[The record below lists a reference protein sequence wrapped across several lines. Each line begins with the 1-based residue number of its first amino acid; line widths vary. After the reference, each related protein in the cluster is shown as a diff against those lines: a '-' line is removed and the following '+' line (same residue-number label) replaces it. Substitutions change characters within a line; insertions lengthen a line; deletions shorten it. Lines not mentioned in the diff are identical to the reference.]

1 MLKRYLAVAVVSL
14 AMAVLAGSA
23 NAALIG
29 FEGIAAA
36 NTETTENGTTKTFNG
51 FDVFVPHGHYQG
63 LGYLQDPGPDPCPCP
78 SPSSGSDWLLHDHF
92 GNTGITGPGA
102 PNQPVKITVSG
113 GGIFSV
119 TSIDASEWDI
129 DLGLGHTLTLT
140 GHLSGGGTIV
150 TDFFTDD
157 VFGFE
162 TFVVAGFTNLI
173 QLDIIGSSSNSGPC
187 STFDVCGSLGYDNI
201 VASVVPLPPALLLFG
216 SGLAGLGLMKWR
228 RRKAS
233 QQFPHAP
240 RQIGASKLNGP
251 APAVSGEFRVLG
263 GIPVYSKQ

>member
-1 MLKRYLAVAVVSL
+1 MVVGLAF
-14 AMAVLAGSA
+14 AGSA

-29 FEGIAAA
+29 FEGIAPPTTPPTQT
-36 NTETTENGTTKTFNG
+36 TETNSTNTFNG

-63 LGYLQDPGPDPCPCP
+63 LGFLQPDP

-92 GNTGITGPGA
+92 GETAIPGA
-102 PNQPVKITVSG
+102 PNQPVEITVSG

-129 DLGLGHTLTLT
+129 AFGGGHTLTLT
-140 GHLSGGGTIV
+140 GHLSGGGTTMADFV
-150 TDFFTDD
+150 TDDA
-157 VFGFE
+157 FGFQ

-173 QLDIIGSSSNSGPC
+173 QLDIIGSSSNLGPC
-187 STFDVCGSLGYDNI
+187 AGLSVCGSLGYDNI

-216 SGLAGLGLMKWR
+216 TGLTGLGFMMWR

-233 QQFPHAP
+233 
-240 RQIGASKLNGP
+240 
-251 APAVSGEFRVLG
+251 
-263 GIPVYSKQ
+263 